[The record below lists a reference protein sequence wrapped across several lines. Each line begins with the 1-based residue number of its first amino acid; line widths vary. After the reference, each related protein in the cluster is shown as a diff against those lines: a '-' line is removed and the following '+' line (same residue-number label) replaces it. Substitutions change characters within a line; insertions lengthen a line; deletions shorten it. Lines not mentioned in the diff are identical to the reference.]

1 MIPIKATHVSGVV
14 ISKIDGIEKM
24 LLLKRVK
31 GGYWCHVA
39 GGIEAGEA
47 GWQTILRELKEETL
61 IDQVELHTA
70 DFLEQFYEAKITV
83 SWLSHVLC
91 YFVRLT
97 NQLFLT
103 MSIQS
108 IAGVRLKKL
117 SSWLRL
123 PISITSMNMYGSIM

>member
-1 MIPIKATHVSGVV
+1 
-14 ISKIDGIEKM
+14 M

-70 DFLEQFYEAKITV
+70 DFLEQFYEAKKITV

-103 MSIQS
+103 KSIQS

>member
-70 DFLEQFYEAKITV
+70 DFLEQFYEAKNNRIMV
-83 SWLSHVLC
+83 IPC
-91 YFVRLT
+91 FV
-97 NQLFLT
+97 LFL
-103 MSIQS
+103 S
-108 IAGVRLKKL
+108 A
-117 SSWLRL
+117 
-123 PISITSMNMYGSIM
+123 